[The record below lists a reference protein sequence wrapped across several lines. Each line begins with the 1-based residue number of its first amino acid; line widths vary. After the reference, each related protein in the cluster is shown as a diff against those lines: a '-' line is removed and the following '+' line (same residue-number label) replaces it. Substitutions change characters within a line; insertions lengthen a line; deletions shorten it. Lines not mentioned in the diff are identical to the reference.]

1 MLMSH
6 GMKRIVLI
14 LGCLLMVVCCYCRK
28 TRPREVRVIVPE
40 LNGSVFAELS
50 REAFI
55 RSDGVLR
62 HTNNLARVVIALE
75 KKLVV
80 VQYDSLRTANK
91 NIEHDIAAL
100 GFSANDIPPNAD
112 ARARLPPDCR

>member
-1 MLMSH
+1 M
-6 GMKRIVLI
+6 RPVI
-14 LGCLLMVVCCYCRK
+14 LWSACLLIFVCCSCRK

-40 LNGSVFAELS
+40 LNGKVCADLILS
-50 REAFI
+50 ALT
-55 RSDGVLR
+55 RSDGVIR
-62 HTNNLARVVIALE
+62 DSQNVPQIKIDLE

-112 ARARLPPDCR
+112 ARAKLPPDCR

>member
-1 MLMSH
+1 
-6 GMKRIVLI
+6 
-14 LGCLLMVVCCYCRK
+14 CRK

-40 LNGSVFAELS
+40 LNGPVCAELI
-50 REAFI
+50 REALV
-55 RSDGVLR
+55 RSDGILR
-62 HTNNLARVVIALE
+62 DTNNVARVVIDLE